1 MRSEEGISAVNGGEE
16 IKAQLPGAP
25 QVLCFGEA
33 LIDRLFP
40 AAGATDVIRSSQ
52 PPAHGGEDHVGG
64 APANVACALARLG
77 TPSALIGRLGRDAG
91 GEAIARLL
99 HARGVGTSALQWDPA
114 RASRLVL
121 VRRDAGGER
130 SFTGFG
136 ADGGSGFA
144 DQAISIAEL
153 AEPLEALLPQARW
166 LVSGTIPLASPAAAE
181 ALRWSVQRAQELR
194 IPLAVD
200 VNWRAC
206 FWDRALAPTSPPSA
220 AALAAMGWLLERAAL
235 VKCSAEEAH
244 WLFGGEDP
252 TRIRASLPGHP
263 DVLITDGDRPL
274 HWCVAG
280 QSGELDSF
288 PVPVVDSTGAGDA
301 FTAGWLHGLCA
312 HANWSLGQRLR
323 FASACGALVCQGAGA
338 IDPQPDEL
346 AVLAFLAAN
355 PASG

>member
-1 MRSEEGISAVNGGEE
+1 M
-16 IKAQLPGAP
+16 AQLPGAP

-40 AAGATDVIRSSQ
+40 PAGDPAAQIAPGW
-52 PPAHGGEDHVGG
+52 EDHIGG

-91 GEAIARLL
+91 GEAIARLV
-99 HARGVGTSALQWDPA
+99 HARGVTTSALQWDPD
-114 RASRLVL
+114 RPSRIVL
-121 VRRDAGGER
+121 VRRDASGER

-136 ADGGSGFA
+136 AVGSGGFA
-144 DQAISIAEL
+144 DQAIATAEL
-153 AEPLEALLPQARW
+153 AEPLAALLPSARW

-181 ALRWSVQRAQELR
+181 ALRWTVQRAQELG
-194 IPLAVD
+194 IPLALD

-206 FWDRALAPTSPPSA
+206 FWDQSLAAQTAPSPRSDQA
-220 AALAAMGWLLERAAL
+220 APPAEVLAAMAWLLERAAL

-244 WLFGGEDP
+244 WLFGSLDP
-252 TRIRASLPGHP
+252 KLVRASLPGRP
-263 DVLITDGDRPL
+263 DVLITDGAGPL
-274 HWCVAG
+274 RWCVAG
-280 QSGELDSF
+280 QSGQLDSF
-288 PVPVVDSTGAGDA
+288 RLPVVDSTGAGDA

-312 HANWSLGQRLR
+312 QAHWDLEQRLR

-346 AVLAFLAAN
+346 AVLAFLATRAG
-355 PASG
+355 SS